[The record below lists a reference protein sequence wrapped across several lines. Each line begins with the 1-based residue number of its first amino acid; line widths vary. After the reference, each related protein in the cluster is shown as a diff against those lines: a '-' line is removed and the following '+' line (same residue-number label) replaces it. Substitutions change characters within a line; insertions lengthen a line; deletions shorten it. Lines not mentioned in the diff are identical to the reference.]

1 MVKDG
6 YEEIC
11 KQLQVEIYG
20 DGPQKEELEKLIQE
34 LSLENVIYL
43 KGQIPNKD
51 VPQVLSNLMFFVQ
64 QALKKALEWLW

>member
-51 VPQVLSNLMFFVQ
+51 VPQVLSQFDVFCATSFKESFGV
-64 QALKKALEWLW
+64 AV